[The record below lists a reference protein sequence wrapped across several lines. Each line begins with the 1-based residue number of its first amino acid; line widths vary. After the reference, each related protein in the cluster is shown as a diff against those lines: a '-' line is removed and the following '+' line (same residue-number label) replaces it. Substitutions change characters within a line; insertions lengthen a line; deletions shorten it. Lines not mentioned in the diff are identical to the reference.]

1 MGGGYHLIPLD
12 DVGVHNSGCGAASMD
27 NKIVV
32 MEGIVLARQACGKIK
47 GKAGESKIH
56 RLLCRHAVGIDKVDA
71 GDLGYVMK
79 HVRKCVERQFQRCKI
94 VLPGRRG
101 TRGWDQP
108 CRVVVVF
115 ESRYSPK
122 DVCHEE
128 RVLVRQMLLQDMK
141 FDELIPVTDC
151 VIRLVM
157 AAVIELG
164 GEVVIPPAEADGFMA
179 SKLRDKETVVV
190 VLSKDVDIALYPA
203 LFDGTMLI
211 PDGKSG
217 TRWRAITLRSKLAA
231 MSTTL
236 ARASGSDDRQDCLK
250 TLQSPDFEAY
260 LQQLLHGFL
269 LCHIASGHDYMTTKK
284 SNGTYT
290 QSSGC
295 GFGRKKA
302 QLMVRSLYDL
312 LRASYD
318 DVTATTVPIAWEW
331 VSAQLRD
338 AGHTALCARVER
350 AYQAFLNHPADVV
363 IGADGKSSVVTY
375 SGDPDSCPV
384 PPVVP
389 SLDGSVPLHTY
400 YGCCSGCPVVMG
412 WSWPDRDHEKY
423 KEADYGGNLGEFP
436 SIRYDKIIEYEAACG
451 DAGDY
456 DPLPKIMDKASFR
469 ALDLSV
475 MRHGFI
481 DLLPDDKHP
490 YHCQH
495 PDAWLRVMF
504 SRVSQV
510 CRQLSRRNASAPN
523 VLFFFAH
530 PGIDTPQCPAA
541 RIREGRSRHRMPL
554 QELAVLRS
562 FCRPSS
568 QHIVRG
574 RGKPGNVQ
582 PPLPPPRHAT

>member
-1 MGGGYHLIPLD
+1 M
-12 DVGVHNSGCGAASMD
+12 
-27 NKIVV
+27 
-32 MEGIVLARQACGKIK
+32 
-47 GKAGESKIH
+47 
-56 RLLCRHAVGIDKVDA
+56 
-71 GDLGYVMK
+71 
-79 HVRKCVERQFQRCKI
+79 
-94 VLPGRRG
+94 
-101 TRGWDQP
+101 
-108 CRVVVVF
+108 
-115 ESRYSPK
+115 
-122 DVCHEE
+122 
-128 RVLVRQMLLQDMK
+128 
-141 FDELIPVTDC
+141 
-151 VIRLVM
+151 
-157 AAVIELG
+157 
-164 GEVVIPPAEADGFMA
+164 
-179 SKLRDKETVVV
+179 
-190 VLSKDVDIALYPA
+190 
-203 LFDGTMLI
+203 FDGSR
-211 PDGKSG
+211 SG
-217 TRWRAITLRSKLAA
+217 VNGADPPW
-231 MSTTL
+231 STPLSLSRPPLSPTP
-236 ARASGSDDRQDCLK
+236 ASLNP
-250 TLQSPDFEAY
+250 SP
-260 LQQLLHGFL
+260 LPPH
-269 LCHIASGHDYMTTKK
+269 HPSH
-284 SNGTYT
+284 
-290 QSSGC
+290 
-295 GFGRKKA
+295 
-302 QLMVRSLYDL
+302 
-312 LRASYD
+312 
-318 DVTATTVPIAWEW
+318 P
-331 VSAQLRD
+331 
-338 AGHTALCARVER
+338 
-350 AYQAFLNHPADVV
+350 HPARRRWA
-363 IGADGKSSVVTY
+363 GAIISSRWTT
-375 SGDPDSCPV
+375 
-384 PPVVP
+384 

-574 RGKPGNVQ
+574 RDKPGNVQ
-582 PPLPPPRHAT
+582 PLLPPPRHAA